1 MSLAER
7 PITTLRRGYY
17 CGTRDKNQIAH
28 GRLQVFAMR
37 SSRVRPRAR
46 KGVGEQE
53 RGGRTRNNRRADRTD
68 EWDTTV
74 EDVVRSIDGI
84 VACNVN

>member
-1 MSLAER
+1 MVIIAA
-7 PITTLRRGYY
+7 
-17 CGTRDKNQIAH
+17 RDKNQIAH
-28 GRLQVFAMR
+28 RPPAGVCGAH

-46 KGVGEQE
+46 KGVGENE

-68 EWDTTV
+68 EWDTAV
-74 EDVVRSIDGI
+74 EDIVRSIDGI